1 MAGLGIDKNETAGC
15 EWIDQAF
22 RMNLLNPVF
31 MYYNGLCKLHQH
43 RFSEAN
49 DDFSAASFQ
58 QFTPAIDMVIRM
70 KELNL
75 GQRMKLNASVF
86 FGSILIS
93 HLREFF
99 KCVVDVNLVPDANM
113 QRIRDYNDQKNTD
126 GSLLYEMIAFDLNL
140 PYWGTHMM
148 DIFERRVWK
157 GYEPKFLFSSLD
169 ETNMV
174 YRDSMEFILSINPD
188 NEHALDVAKAYIEGD
203 HGFERNLTLA
213 REMLM
218 TIKAKSAP
226 FYLGLIQLM
235 ENHMQ
240 CDQL

>member
-1 MAGLGIDKNETAGC
+1 
-15 EWIDQAF
+15 
-22 RMNLLNPVF
+22 
-31 MYYNGLCKLHQH
+31 
-43 RFSEAN
+43 
-49 DDFSAASFQ
+49 
-58 QFTPAIDMVIRM
+58 
-70 KELNL
+70 
-75 GQRMKLNASVF
+75 
-86 FGSILIS
+86 
-93 HLREFF
+93 
-99 KCVVDVNLVPDANM
+99 
-113 QRIRDYNDQKNTD
+113 
-126 GSLLYEMIAFDLNL
+126 MIAFDLNL

-213 REMLM
+213 REMLR

-235 ENHMQ
+235 ENHM
-240 CDQL
+240 